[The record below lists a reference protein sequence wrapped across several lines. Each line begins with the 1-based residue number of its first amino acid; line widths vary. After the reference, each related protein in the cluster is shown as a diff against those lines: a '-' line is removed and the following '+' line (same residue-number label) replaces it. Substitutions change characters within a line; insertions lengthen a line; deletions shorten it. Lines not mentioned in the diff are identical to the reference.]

1 MARKYIEKNYERP
14 FFDKLLRN
22 FLSITLPNVRYFKVA
37 SFFVKIGKPF
47 SFLFP
52 KKIKNMIGL
61 MPTSFPKKLL
71 KNQEIYRAKGKKI
84 ARVALLTGCVQKEIS
99 PQINE
104 STIRLLNRHGVEVVV
119 MKKILVTRKLLKD
132 CEDKAI
138 KTFEAKL
145 NTNDELYSQSKLIEL
160 SQGCD
165 AVLTSLTDKMDE
177 ETINKLPETVK
188 VISNFAVGFGNIDL
202 EAAKKRGI
210 AVTNTP
216 EVLSDATAEIGILL
230 ILGACRRAAEG
241 IEAAKESNWKWSA
254 DYLIGKQLTG
264 SRLGILG
271 MGRIGQKIAKI
282 AKSLGMIIHYHNRS
296 KLSDDKEQG
305 AIYHDSL
312 KSLFSV
318 SDVLSICCPATKETV
333 NLINKETVEY
343 FPKGAVI
350 TNVARGDIVDD
361 DALIDALNRRK
372 IYAAGLDVYKGE
384 PNLNPGY
391 LKIKTAFILPHLG
404 SATKDTRTAMA
415 NLAIDNIDEF
425 FNTGNCKNKVN

>member
-1 MARKYIEKNYERP
+1 
-14 FFDKLLRN
+14 
-22 FLSITLPNVRYFKVA
+22 
-37 SFFVKIGKPF
+37 
-47 SFLFP
+47 
-52 KKIKNMIGL
+52 
-61 MPTSFPKKLL
+61 
-71 KNQEIYRAKGKKI
+71 
-84 ARVALLTGCVQKEIS
+84 
-99 PQINE
+99 
-104 STIRLLNRHGVEVVV
+104 
-119 MKKILVTRKLLKD
+119 MKKILVTRRLLRS
-132 CEDKAI
+132 CEDKA
-138 KTFEAKL
+138 KETFDANL
-145 NTNDELYSQSKLIEL
+145 NLNDELYSQQKLIEL
-160 SQGCD
+160 CQGFD
-165 AVLTSLTDKMDE
+165 GILSSLTDKLDA
-177 ETINKLPETVK
+177 ETINNLPKSIK

-202 EAAKKRGI
+202 DAARNRGI

-216 EVLSDATAEIGILL
+216 DVLTDATAEIGILL
-230 ILGACRRAAEG
+230 ILGACRRASEG
-241 IEAAKESNWKWSA
+241 IESARQGGWKWSA

-296 KLSDDKEQG
+296 KLSEDKEQG
-305 AIYHDSL
+305 AIYHDNV

-333 NLINKETVEY
+333 NMINKETVEY

-361 DALIDALNRRK
+361 EALIDALNRRK
-372 IYAAGLDVYKGE
+372 IYAVGLDVYKNE

-404 SATKDTRTAMA
+404 SATKDTRIAMA

-425 FNTGNCKNKVN
+425 LKTGKCTNKVN

>member
-1 MARKYIEKNYERP
+1 
-14 FFDKLLRN
+14 
-22 FLSITLPNVRYFKVA
+22 
-37 SFFVKIGKPF
+37 
-47 SFLFP
+47 
-52 KKIKNMIGL
+52 
-61 MPTSFPKKLL
+61 
-71 KNQEIYRAKGKKI
+71 
-84 ARVALLTGCVQKEIS
+84 
-99 PQINE
+99 
-104 STIRLLNRHGVEVVV
+104 
-119 MKKILVTRKLLKD
+119 MKKILITRRLIKD
-132 CEDKAI
+132 SEDKALKI
-138 KTFEAKL
+138 FDAKL
-145 NTNDELYSQSKLIEL
+145 NSNDELYSQSKVIEM

-165 AVLTSLTDKMDE
+165 AVLTSLTDKMDK
-177 ETINKLPETVK
+177 ETIDKLPDSVK
-188 VISNFAVGFGNIDL
+188 IISNFAVGFGNIDL
-202 EAAKKRGI
+202 DAAKKRGI
-210 AVTNTP
+210 VVTNTP

-241 IEAAKESNWKWSA
+241 ISSAREGGWKWSA

-264 SRLGILG
+264 TRLGILG

-296 KLSDDKEQG
+296 KLSDEKEDG
-305 AIYHDSL
+305 AIYHDNL

-318 SDVLSICCPATKETV
+318 SDVLSICCPATKETE

-361 DALIDALNRRK
+361 EALIDALIRRK
-372 IYAAGLDVYKGE
+372 IYAVGLDVYKNE
-384 PNLNPGY
+384 PNLNSGY

-404 SATKDTRTAMA
+404 SATKDTRIAMA